1 MNTAMPKRSSVENR
15 QKQRVAEIIRKLESV
30 YPDARCTLDFR
41 SPFELLV
48 ATILAAQCT
57 DERVNIVTPEL
68 FRKYPSPAAFAQA
81 DLDELQNDIRSTG
94 FFRNKAKHIKAS
106 ARTIE
111 EDYGGEVPRTMNELT
126 GLAGVGRKTANVI
139 LGNVYDTPGLVID
152 THVRRL
158 AQRIGLTRNTNPDKI
173 EQDLMPIVPHKRWT
187 QFSHMLV
194 FHGRSVCLA
203 RKPNCPE
210 CVIRASCDFPENI
223 L

>member
-1 MNTAMPKRSSVENR
+1 MSKQDTAESQQKRRVE
-15 QKQRVAEIIRKLESV
+15 KIIRKLGSV
-30 YPDARCTLDFR
+30 YPNAHCTLDFT

-57 DERVNIVTPEL
+57 DKRVNIVTPEL
-68 FRKYPSPAAFAQA
+68 FRKYPSPAAFANA
-81 DLDELQNDIRSTG
+81 EIDELQDNIRSTG
-94 FFRNKAKHIKAS
+94 FFRNKAKNIKAC

-111 EDYGGEVPRTMNELT
+111 ENYGGEVPRTMDELT

-139 LGNVYDTPGLVID
+139 LGNAYDTSGIVVD

-173 EQDLMPIVPHKRWT
+173 ERDLMPIVPRKHWT
-187 QFSHMLV
+187 QFSHLLV
-194 FHGRSVCLA
+194 FHGREVCFA

-210 CVIRASCDFPENI
+210 CVIRALCDFPDKTS
-223 L
+223 

>member
-1 MNTAMPKRSSVENR
+1 MTKRSSDESQ
-15 QKQRVAEIIRKLESV
+15 QKLRVAEIIRKLERV
-30 YPDARCTLDFR
+30 YPDAQCTLDFR

-57 DERVNIVTPEL
+57 DERVNVVTPDL

-81 DLDELQNDIRSTG
+81 DLDELQDDIRSTG
-94 FFRNKAKHIKAS
+94 FFRNKAKHIKAC
-106 ARTIE
+106 ARTIA
-111 EDYGGEVPRTMNELT
+111 EDYGGEVPRTMDGLT

-139 LGNVYDTPGLVID
+139 LGNAYDMPGIAVD

-173 EQDLMPIVPHKRWT
+173 ELDLMPIVPRDKWT

-210 CVIRASCDFPENI
+210 CVISASCDFPDKT